1 MLPAGW
7 KTATGVN
14 RSFSGRLR
22 SSGHGAG
29 PPCRFCFF
37 RPDRPILPAGNSK
50 PLRPQRLYFIFSYR
64 LSAGLYFTF
73 KLLTKF
79 CVAKRIAGFAF
90 GVKAKSSMLSFV
102 VRIAEA
108 GSALRYVSYI
118 VFRKLSGVCGLADC
132 GLPKRALRFP
142 LRQGLRRDR
151 SLRVRLP
158 FCCYYNPY

>member
-1 MLPAGW
+1 MLA
-7 KTATGVN
+7 
-14 RSFSGRLR
+14 RSKWVTPR
-22 SSGHGAG
+22 SNA
-29 PPCRFCFF
+29 RRTIA
-37 RPDRPILPAGNSK
+37 RPVSKSSTSPKLCHRPSETAGNSK